1 MIDKLEAIIDT
12 FDDLSKSLS
21 DPEVIS
27 NSKKFAKIA
36 KEHNSLTE
44 IVEKAKE
51 YISKTNQLSSANDM
65 LDGDDDE
72 LVELAK
78 EEVSLLKSDLESLE
92 QELKVLLI
100 PKDPNDDN
108 NTILEIRSGTGGDE
122 AALFAG
128 DLMRMYMRYVERKNW
143 SSEIMTLHDNEGGGI
158 KEAIISIIGSG
169 AYGNMKFESGVHR
182 VQRVPETE
190 SSGRLHTS
198 AATVAVLPE
207 VEDID
212 MEIKDSD
219 IKAWP
224 IETSLIS
231 P

>member
-27 NSKKFAKIA
+27 NSKKLAKIA
-36 KEHNSLTE
+36 KEHNSLIE
-44 IVEKAKE
+44 IVQKAKE

-65 LDGDDDE
+65 LDGDDEE

-78 EEVSLLKSDLESLE
+78 EEVSLLKSDIENLE
-92 QELKVLLI
+92 QVLKVLLI

-128 DLMRMYMRYVERKNW
+128 DLMRMYLRYVC
-143 SSEIMTLHDNEGGGI
+143 LL
-158 KEAIISIIGSG
+158 
-169 AYGNMKFESGVHR
+169 Y
-182 VQRVPETE
+182 
-190 SSGRLHTS
+190 TS
-198 AATVAVLPE
+198 P
-207 VEDID
+207 
-212 MEIKDSD
+212 
-219 IKAWP
+219 
-224 IETSLIS
+224 S
-231 P
+231 PRDRG